1 MNSEKQKSKKE
12 ENLFLFLFTAH
23 ENWKL
28 IFLILVSSLLLQRT
42 KLKIYFLIV
51 VHLQG
56 ATETTAKKLLQLL
69 LHKKPNETTTITQG
83 ATETTY

>member
-1 MNSEKQKSKKE
+1 MM
-12 ENLFLFLFTAH
+12 
-23 ENWKL
+23 
-28 IFLILVSSLLLQRT
+28 LQRT

-69 LHKKPNETTTITQG
+69 LHTKTMKLQLLRKALLKLQPRKLLQQPARKKLLKLQLLNVFNN
-83 ATETTY
+83 Y

>member
-1 MNSEKQKSKKE
+1 M
-12 ENLFLFLFTAH
+12 
-23 ENWKL
+23 
-28 IFLILVSSLLLQRT
+28 LQRT

-69 LHKKPNETTTITQG
+69 VHKITDETTTIMQG
-83 ATETTY
+83 ATENTATELTATSSTQKTQ